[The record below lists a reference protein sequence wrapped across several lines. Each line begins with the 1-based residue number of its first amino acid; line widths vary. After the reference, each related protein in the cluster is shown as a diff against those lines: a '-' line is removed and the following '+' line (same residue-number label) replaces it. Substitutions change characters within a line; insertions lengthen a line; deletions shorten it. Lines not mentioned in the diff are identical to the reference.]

1 VQEQIGQNARSDGL
15 AQNTHGHRRGRE
27 LVEQEVEDKLSPDG
41 GYQRQ
46 SQKGQPGHICI
57 THKGISLGQRISS
70 QRHGA
75 DTIAQD
81 RVGDSRDFLPNG
93 LPDEEVAGDDPCRP
107 KGDHIPHQPPAADLK
122 VSGSD
127 DDAARQGDGTAA
139 DRGGFQLAVQKDT
152 LQRQGKE
159 RLKGNQH
166 GGAGNGGKAQGLE
179 PHDIVQRQKQPRRN
193 DLSPLSSA
201 QLPHLCPSFFPEQ
214 QEGEQG
220 KGC

>member
-1 VQEQIGQNARSDGL
+1 MGQSFSFQRSSTSGVPLRQDEIDAQAADDDHDAHQLLQGDGLVQEQIGQNARSDGL

-57 THKGISLGQRISS
+57 THEGISLGQRIPS

-93 LPDEEVAGDDPCRP
+93 LPDEEVAG
-107 KGDHIPHQPPAADLK
+107 
-122 VSGSD
+122 
-127 DDAARQGDGTAA
+127 
-139 DRGGFQLAVQKDT
+139 
-152 LQRQGKE
+152 
-159 RLKGNQH
+159 
-166 GGAGNGGKAQGLE
+166 
-179 PHDIVQRQKQPRRN
+179 
-193 DLSPLSSA
+193 
-201 QLPHLCPSFFPEQ
+201 
-214 QEGEQG
+214 
-220 KGC
+220 